1 MFLMGWHREG
11 RTLRREFH
19 AYVSC
24 TWPLH
29 ESANGMDDAKALLAM
44 IDGRENL
51 PEEVKQ
57 FCNAYFPM
65 ALRARYAGQ
74 DVTGPYFINDI
85 DEAFDRDT
93 LEEYLD
99 TLSDRELGQYHC
111 SFIKVNRRRQHT

>member
-1 MFLMGWHREG
+1 MFLVGWNREG
-11 RTLRREFH
+11 RTMKREFH

-24 TWPLH
+24 IWPLH
-29 ESANGMDDAKALLAM
+29 ESANGIDDAKALLAM

-57 FCNAYFPM
+57 FCAAYFPM
-65 ALRARYAGQ
+65 TLRARYAGEG
-74 DVTGPYFINDI
+74 VTGPYLINDI

-93 LEEYLD
+93 LETYLD

-111 SFIKVNRRRQHT
+111 TFHKVNRRR